1 MSVFEELLSAGPL
14 VADGATGTALFDLGL
29 ETGGCPEQLNV
40 DGSDL
45 ISKVHDGYLE
55 AGADLILT
63 NTFGG
68 NRARLQL
75 HNLENRV
82 AELNAAA
89 VQIARTAADRA
100 GRPVV
105 VAGSIGPTGELYQP
119 AGPFDPAE
127 GVEMFSEQAA
137 ALVDAGVDVL
147 WIETLSSLEELA
159 AAVEA
164 CSGRGVPVTATLSF
178 DTNGH
183 TMMGISPTAFADW
196 WNHDQRLAG
205 IGVNCG
211 VGPADNVAAAAG
223 IDRATSGVAIIVKGN
238 CGIPLYKDDALVY
251 PSGPGAM
258 HDYATLALRA
268 GARIVGACCGSSFD
282 HIAAI
287 RQTVDA
293 YQGGDRPE
301 LREIEATLGEVA
313 KPSGRSGRRTRRSA
327 SAG

>member
-1 MSVFEELLSAGPL
+1 MKTSCQLGQSSP
-14 VADGATGTALFDLGL
+14 TAPPEPLFDLGL
-29 ETGGCPEQLNV
+29 EAGGCPEQLNV
-40 DGSDL
+40 DRSDL

-68 NRARLQL
+68 TRSRLQL
-75 HNLENRV
+75 HHLERRV
-82 AELNAAA
+82 AELNTAA
-89 VQIARTAADRA
+89 VQIARSAADRA

-105 VAGSIGPTGELYQP
+105 VAGSIGPTGELYKP

-137 ALVDAGVDVL
+137 ALVAAGVDVL
-147 WIETLSSLEELA
+147 WIETLSSIEELA
-159 AAVEA
+159 AAVDA

-196 WNHDQRLAG
+196 FNHDQRLAA

-211 VGPADNVAAAAG
+211 IGPADNVAAAAA
-223 IDRATSGVAIIVKGN
+223 IDRATSGVPIIVKGN

-251 PSGPGAM
+251 PSGPEAM

-268 GARIVGACCGSSFD
+268 GAQIVGACCGSGFD
-282 HIAAI
+282 HVAAI
-287 RQTVDA
+287 RSTVDG
-293 YQGGDRPE
+293 YEGGTHPD
-301 LREIEATLGEVA
+301 LAEIEATLGEVA
-313 KPSGRSGRRTRRSA
+313 KPTRTATRRTRRS
-327 SAG
+327 GG